1 MVFVKLQIKNW
12 HIFETPKPKRNEID
26 YNLYYMKEGI
36 IIVILLLYVNYLLM
50 IGSDTTKIKWLIAQL
65 EFMSEMT
72 NFRLLKFY
80 LVVKFNFWMS
90 TRAYLQFNIVSLLI
104 FLINLGWLIVNL
116 LILLYQKVLHL
127 PRVIKIFHWD

>member
-1 MVFVKLQIKNW
+1 
-12 HIFETPKPKRNEID
+12 
-26 YNLYYMKEGI
+26 MKEGI

-127 PRVIKIFHWD
+127 PRVIKIFH